1 MDNKKLSKQKI
12 GIFAAIII
20 LLAIIISSCG
30 SDKEPV
36 ITNEIGIFKLK
47 QLSYKIEAGDK
58 MIKATE
64 KACIAYKEKG
74 CEDRVEK
81 MKERFDENIK
91 KEKKEIYEQFG
102 DK

>member
-1 MDNKKLSKQKI
+1 MDNKKLNKSKI
-12 GIFAAIII
+12 GVLVSVIVA
-20 LLAIIISSCG
+20 LAIIIASCG
-30 SDKEPV
+30 SEKEPV
-36 ITNEIGIFKLK
+36 VTNPVGVFKLK

-64 KACIAYKEKG
+64 KACMTYKEKG

-81 MKERFDENIK
+81 MKKLFDENIK
-91 KEKKEIYEQFG
+91 KEKKVIYEQFG